1 VSTNFNTYSSQTRPF
16 VKPADTHWY
25 VVYTKPRNE
34 LKVYERLSLMGINA
48 YCPTIVKIS
57 QWSDR
62 KKKLIQPALP
72 SMVFVKLKDN
82 ERNKVFDCP
91 NVSRYMFYNKKI
103 VTVSQKELDIL
114 KNHLEGKSCINTSIT
129 NLSIGDHIKVEQF
142 QNRTGKI
149 VNVTNNKLWVKIQSL
164 NIKVQLDI
172 L

>member
-1 VSTNFNTYSSQTRPF
+1 VSTNFNTYSSQSMSF

-25 VVYTKPRNE
+25 VVYTKPRHE
-34 LKVYERLSLMGINA
+34 LKVYERLSVMGINA

-62 KKKLIQPALP
+62 KKKRIQPALP

-114 KNHLEGKSCINTSIT
+114 KNHLEGKSCINTSVT

>member
-1 VSTNFNTYSSQTRPF
+1 MSF

-25 VVYTKPRNE
+25 VVYTKPRHE
-34 LKVYERLSLMGINA
+34 LKVYERLSVMGINA

-62 KKKLIQPALP
+62 KKKRIQPALP

-114 KNHLEGKSCINTSIT
+114 KNHLEGKSCINTSVT
-129 NLSIGDHIKVEQF
+129 NLSIGDRIKVEQF

-164 NIKVQLDI
+164 NIKVQLDLI
-172 L
+172 

>member
-1 VSTNFNTYSSQTRPF
+1 MSSNFNTYSSQTRSF

-25 VVYTKPRNE
+25 VVYTKPRHE
-34 LKVYERLSLMGINA
+34 LKVYERLFLMGINA

-72 SMVFVKLKDN
+72 SMVFVKLKDS

-114 KNHLEGKSCINTSIT
+114 KNHLEGKSCIDTSVT
-129 NLSIGDHIKVEQF
+129 NLSIGDNIKVEQF
-142 QNRTGKI
+142 QNRTGEI
-149 VNVTNNKLWVKIQSL
+149 INVTNSKLWVKIQSL
-164 NIKVQLDI
+164 NIKVQLDFI
-172 L
+172 